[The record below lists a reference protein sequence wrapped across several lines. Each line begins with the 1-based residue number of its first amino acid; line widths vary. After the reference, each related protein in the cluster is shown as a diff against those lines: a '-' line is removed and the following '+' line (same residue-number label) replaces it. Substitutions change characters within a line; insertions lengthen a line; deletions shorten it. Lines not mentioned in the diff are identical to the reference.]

1 MTASAPM
8 CAVVLAAGLGT
19 RLRPLTGLVP
29 KALVPVGNEPLLES
43 ALRRLAEIGLTGPD
57 QIAVNAHWLG
67 EQVVAQVGDRA
78 RLSVEQHPLGT
89 AGSLGNLRD
98 WIDGRPV
105 LVLNADAYVCAPP
118 GDLALLRDGWDGRT
132 VRMLGVPS
140 TRLGE
145 FGGFDFAGASLLP
158 AADVRSLPAEPT
170 ELVKLVWRPAEREG
184 RLAILPLPGTYLDC
198 GTPATYH
205 AANLH
210 AANRHGDETGSL
222 VAPDAVV
229 SGRVE
234 RSVIGAGAQVLG
246 EAVRCVLWPG
256 ARVAPG
262 EVLVDAVRVGSDL
275 TVSAL

>member
-1 MTASAPM
+1 VIDLDRV

-19 RLRPLTGLVP
+19 RLRPLTELTP

-43 ALRRLAEIGLTGPD
+43 ALRRLAAVGLTGPD
-57 QIAVNAHWLG
+57 RVAVNAHWLG
-67 EQVVAQVGDRA
+67 EQVVAQAGDRA
-78 RLSVEQHPLGT
+78 RLSVEPLPLGT
-89 AGSLGNLRD
+89 AGSLGNLRA
-98 WIDGRPV
+98 WIDGRAV

-118 GDLALLRDGWDGRT
+118 DDLALLLERWDGRS

-158 AADVRSLPAEPT
+158 AADVLALPAEPA

-184 RLAILPLPGTYLDC
+184 RLAILPLPGTYIDC
-198 GTPATYH
+198 GTPASYL

-210 AANRHGDETGSL
+210 AAERHGDATGSI
-222 VAPDAVV
+222 VAEDAVIK
-229 SGRVE
+229 GRV
-234 RSVIGAGAQVLG
+234 RDSVVGAGARVLG

-256 ARVAPG
+256 ALVAAD
-262 EVLVDAVRVGSDL
+262 EVLVDAVRVGADL
-275 TVSAL
+275 TVPAL